1 MKDLSAKVWRTFKA
15 STTFQKELNKVK
27 DEDIKN
33 FNDSEKLNYLLS
45 KFNYANTKVALLC
58 NHQKGISKNFDE
70 QINKIKNKIKDLRK
84 KKKKAK
90 STDKQKQYS
99 NKILLEKSKLETKTK
114 MKNVSL
120 GTSKTNYIDPRII
133 VAFAKRFDIPL
144 EKLFTKALLKRFD
157 WAVSEDKNYNF

>member
-1 MKDLSAKVWRTFKA
+1 MLPIEESKDCLLSFWINKLYNHFDKVIIGVSPITEKFVNHVLD
-15 STTFQKELNKVK
+15 FNIK

-33 FNDSEKLNYLLS
+33 FNDSEKFNYLLS
-45 KFNYANTKVALLC
+45 KFNYADTKVALLC

-114 MKNVSL
+114 MKK
-120 GTSKTNYIDPRII
+120 G
-133 VAFAKRFDIPL
+133 
-144 EKLFTKALLKRFD
+144 LKNTLNWYLND
-157 WAVSEDKNYNF
+157 